1 MLCRQASWDQQQQQQ
16 QQPGLE
22 SVRGGA
28 ASYLLLVGCRQC
40 CAACGIFIP
49 QLGPQP
55 AVETRS
61 PNHWT
66 TRDICSLASCPE
78 RLWLHFWGFALSC
91 QESAF
96 VWAYPEAKPRDEDT
110 GAKGVFGR

>member
-1 MLCRQASWDQQQQQQ
+1 MSLADCAVLCRQASWDQQQ

-28 ASYLLLVGCRQC
+28 ASYLLLVGCRQR
-40 CAACGIFIP
+40 CAACGIFVP
-49 QLGPQP
+49 QQGMELGSPP

-66 TRDICSLASCPE
+66 AKDVCSLASCPE
-78 RLWLHFWGFALSC
+78 HLWLYFLGFTLSC

-96 VWAYPEAKPRDEDT
+96 M
-110 GAKGVFGR
+110 